1 MANRSPQMW
10 RDSNRGMRLA
20 TVRQHL
26 PSLTRLSLV
35 ALPLLG
41 LLLSQ
46 GILSPSQ
53 AQQAQI
59 TNRQHPQIQKIMGE
73 ISAQRIEAS
82 MRKLVGFGT
91 RHTLSSQEDPV
102 RGIGAA
108 RRWIREE
115 LERVRQDSGGRLV
128 VEEDAFL
135 QPPTARVKEAVRI
148 VNVVATLPGSQPVSK
163 DRVVVVAAHYDSIC
177 FPYEDA
183 ECDAPGASDDASGTA
198 AVLEMARVMSKY
210 EFDATLVFLLVAGE
224 EQGLLGSTHWVE
236 EARRKQLQITAM
248 ITNDIVGNTYG
259 GNGVRDNAR
268 LRIFSEGVPSAE
280 TPADARLRQSVGG
293 ENDSPSRQLAR
304 YIKEISERYLTPFE
318 ATLVFRR
325 DRFGRGGDHIP
336 FLQAGYPAVRF
347 TEPNEDFSRQHQRVR
362 QENGQQFGD
371 VIEMV
376 DFGYIAQ
383 VARVNAIALAGMAL
397 APAAPAGV
405 AFRSARQ
412 QYDAVLAW
420 QPGTEPDLAGY
431 RVVWRE
437 TYQPFWQRSLDV
449 GLVTEVTLPGLSKDD
464 YFFAV
469 QSLDRDGN
477 ASVPAFPRG
486 R

>member
-1 MANRSPQMW
+1 MADRSPQRW
-10 RDSNRGMRLA
+10 CDSNSGGRLA
-20 TVRQHL
+20 AGSQRL
-26 PSLTRLSLV
+26 PTLIR
-35 ALPLLG
+35 LPLIVLLIFG
-41 LLLSQ
+41 LLLLQ
-46 GILSPSQ
+46 GRPSPSW

-59 TNRQHPQIQKIMGE
+59 TNRQHPQIQKIIGE
-73 ISAQRIEAS
+73 ISTPRIEAS

-91 RHTLSSQEDPV
+91 RHTLSSPEDPV

-115 LERVRQDSGGRLV
+115 LERVRQDSAGRLV

-148 VNVVATLPGSQPVSK
+148 VNLVATLPGSQPASK
-163 DRVVVVAAHYDSIC
+163 DRIVVVAAHYDSIC

-236 EARRKQLQITAM
+236 EAKRKQLQITAM
-248 ITNDIVGNTYG
+248 ITNDIVGNTNG

-268 LRIFSEGVPSAE
+268 LRVFSEGVPSAE
-280 TPADARLRQSVGG
+280 TPAEARLRQSVGG

-304 YIKEISERYLTPFE
+304 YIKEIAERYLPPFDV
-318 ATLVFRR
+318 TLVFRR

-376 DFGYIAQ
+376 DFDYIAK

-405 AFRSARQ
+405 TFRNARQ
-412 QYDAVLAW
+412 QYDAVLTW
-420 QPGTEPDLAGY
+420 QAGAEPDLAGY

-449 GLVTEVTLPGLSKDD
+449 GLATEVTLQGLSKDD
-464 YFFAV
+464 YFFGV

-477 ASVPAFPRG
+477 ASVPVFPRG

>member
-1 MANRSPQMW
+1 MANWSPQRW
-10 RDSNRGMRLA
+10 RDSTRG
-20 TVRQHL
+20 VRQATGRQCSPPLIRVL
-26 PSLTRLSLV
+26 PI
-35 ALPLLG
+35 ALLILG
-41 LLLSQ
+41 LLLQ
-46 GILSPSQ
+46 GGPSTSL

-59 TNRQHPQIQKIMGE
+59 TNRQHPQIQKIIGE
-73 ISAQRIEAS
+73 ISAQRIETA

-148 VNVVATLPGSQPVSK
+148 VNVVATLPGSQPVSR
-163 DRVVVVAAHYDSIC
+163 DRIVVVAAHYDSIC

-268 LRIFSEGVPSAE
+268 LRVFSEGVPSAE

-304 YIKEISERYLTPFE
+304 YIKEISERYLSPFE
-318 ATLVFRR
+318 TTLVFRR

-362 QENGQQFGD
+362 HENGQQFGD

-383 VARVNAIALAGMAL
+383 VARVNAIALAGIAL
-397 APAAPAGV
+397 APAAPSGV
-405 AFRSARQ
+405 TFRSARQ

-464 YFFAV
+464 YFFGV
-469 QSLDRDGN
+469 QALDRDGN
-477 ASVPAFPRG
+477 ASVPAFPRA